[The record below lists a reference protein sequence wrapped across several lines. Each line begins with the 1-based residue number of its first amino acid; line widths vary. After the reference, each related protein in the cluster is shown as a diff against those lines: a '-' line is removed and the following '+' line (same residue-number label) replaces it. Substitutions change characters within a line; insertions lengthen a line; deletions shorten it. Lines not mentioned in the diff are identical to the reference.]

1 MTDVALYQFAMSH
14 YNEKARWGL
23 DWKGIPHVRHSLL
36 PGPHKLQM
44 MRLSGQGQVPVL
56 KDGSKIVHGS
66 SAILAHLETLQA
78 EPRLVPE
85 DPALAEAALRIQG
98 EFDAEVGPAVR
109 LGRFFEVMP
118 SSRYL
123 ASQFTHD
130 KPRHTQLLYGAV
142 FPLVKRLMASQMK
155 LTAENAEIARRVTGE
170 ALDRVAEE
178 AGPDGYLVGDAFTIA
193 DLTAASL
200 LMPAIG
206 PPGSPPVPPPSV
218 EAETWMA
225 RWADHPGA
233 AWVREI
239 YVRHRGS
246 SAEVS
251 R

>member
-1 MTDVALYQFAMSH
+1 MSEIALYQFAVSH

-44 MRLSGQGQVPVL
+44 MRLSRQDQVPVL
-56 KDGSKIVHGS
+56 TDGAEVVVGS
-66 SAILAHLETLQA
+66 SAILAHLEARQL

-85 DPALAEAALRIQG
+85 DPALAEAALRIQR
-98 EFDAEVGPAVR
+98 EFDSEVGPAVR
-109 LGRFFEVMP
+109 LGRFFEVLPDSGYM
-118 SSRYL
+118 
-123 ASQFTHD
+123 AAQFTSD
-130 KPRHTQLLYGAV
+130 KPRHTQLLYRAV
-142 FPLVKRLMASQMK
+142 FPLVKRLMAGQMK
-155 LTAENAEIARRVTGE
+155 LTAENAEPARRKTEE
-170 ALDRVAEE
+170 ALDRVAKE
-178 AGPDGYLVGDAFTIA
+178 AGSGGYLVGDSFTIA

-206 PPGSPPVPPPSV
+206 PPGCPQLPPPSK
-218 EAETWMA
+218 EAANWAA

-246 SAEVS
+246 SAEVG